1 MSNKSKIIN
10 SIILLV
16 IIVLG
21 YFSFVFPNQAKVQT
35 VRIGIM
41 AGNKEDDPI
50 WAEVQKTAKEKYHVN
65 VTFKRFTDYSQPNKA
80 LENGDIDINSFQHY
94 AFLDAYNDK
103 NNSDLKAVGRTYIA
117 PIHIYSKTYK
127 NVSDFQSGDTIVVPN
142 DASNESRALYV
153 LKNAGLIELSSGSG
167 LKTTKDITSNPK
179 NLKIKE
185 IAADQTARTL
195 GDAKGVVVNGN
206 YATAANLS
214 LKDAIYEEPLNK
226 DAKLWANIFAT
237 RSKDTNKKEIK
248 DVVKSYQ
255 TDAVKE
261 IIAKQYGSA
270 EESAWDK
277 NFN

>member
-16 IIVLG
+16 ILILG
-21 YFSFVFPNQAKVQT
+21 YFSFVFPNQKTNQT
-35 VRIGIM
+35 VTVGLM
-41 AGNKEDDPI
+41 SANKEDDAI
-50 WAEVQKTAKEKYHVN
+50 WQEVAKTAKEKYHVTL
-65 VTFKRFTDYSQPNKA
+65 TFKRFTDYSQPNKA
-80 LENGDIDINSFQHY
+80 LENGDVDINSFQHN

-103 NNSDLKAVGRTYIA
+103 NKSDLKAVGDTYIA

-127 NVSDFQSGDTIVVPN
+127 NVSEYQNGDTIVVPN
-142 DASNESRALYV
+142 DASNESRALFV
-153 LKNAGLIELSSGSG
+153 LKNAGLIELSAGSG

-206 YATAANLS
+206 FATAASLS
-214 LKDAIYEEPLNK
+214 DKDAIYTEPLNK
-226 DAKLWANIFAT
+226 DAKFWVNIFAA
-237 RSKDTNKKEIK
+237 RAKDQHKKEIQA
-248 DVVKSYQ
+248 VVKSYQ
-255 TDAVKE
+255 TDAVKK
-261 IIAKQYGSA
+261 IIEKQYGNA
-270 EESAWDK
+270 EEPAWDK